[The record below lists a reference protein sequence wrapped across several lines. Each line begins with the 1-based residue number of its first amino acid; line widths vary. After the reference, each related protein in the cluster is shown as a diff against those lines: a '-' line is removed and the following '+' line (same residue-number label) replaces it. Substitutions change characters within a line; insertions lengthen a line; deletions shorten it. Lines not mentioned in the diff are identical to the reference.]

1 MALSKGLTGVDR
13 ILLVATM
20 KPGAGIVNQP
30 PVMHVYEFPRM
41 VSALFVG
48 GPGAAAVAL
57 SSDDESEQEGGPA
70 ATPLQEVES
79 NTKIAQEQLQEL
91 CLVQP
96 SQV

>member
-1 MALSKGLTGVDR
+1 M
-13 ILLVATM
+13 
-20 KPGAGIVNQP
+20 NQP
-30 PVMHVYEFPRM
+30 VSLHARELPRM
-41 VSALFVG
+41 DSASFVG

-57 SSDDESEQEGGPA
+57 SSDNESGEEGGPA

-79 NTKIAQEQLQEL
+79 NTKMQEQMQEL